1 MNTLEKLQRWYLSQ
15 CDGDWEH
22 GYGIKIDTLDN
33 PGWHVSISVAETPWK
48 LKPFRDVQTAISA
61 SDWITCRVEGQK
73 FEGFCGPTN
82 LNQVLEI
89 FLQWVEAGTPPKGHD
104 ADKPID

>member
-1 MNTLEKLQRWYLSQ
+1 MGVKTVQGRP
-15 CDGDWEH
+15 DGDKC
-22 GYGIKIDTLDN
+22 IRLDYV
-33 PGWHVSISVAETPWK
+33 PSRGAEIQK
-48 LKPFRDVQTAISA
+48 VQ
-61 SDWITCRVEGQK
+61 R
-73 FEGFCGPTN
+73 PTN